1 MKPLSPLEVQVIQL
15 VEVEGKTFEE
25 VEATLN
31 IDQLAAV
38 TAYWRVKKRRERN
51 LMAYWRVKKRRERNQ
66 KTDPSNP
73 FYGLNI
79 RATSCC
85 RYFNL
90 QNREQVQLALRT
102 GKLRPGMHDYGKVRH
117 AEVCA
122 WAGMTPPMLV
132 KGRPVVCPHCGGAL

>member
-15 VEVEGKTFEE
+15 VEVEGKTFDE

-31 IDQLAAV
+31 IDRLAA
-38 TAYWRVKKRRERN
+38 A
-51 LMAYWRVKKRRERNQ
+51 MAYWRVKKRRERNQ

-90 QNREQVQLALRT
+90 QNKEQVQLALRT